1 MYNCGALL
9 KGSHMNKGAADGV
22 IGLIGRTPVVEIKKL
37 NRNPGVRILA
47 KLEGFNPCSSVKDR
61 IALYMLEGAEER
73 GELKPGMTILEPTS
87 GNTGIG
93 LAMVAS
99 VKGYPVR
106 IIMPETMS
114 VERQQALKAF
124 GAELVLTPGADG
136 MNGAIELGRAMADD
150 PRYYM
155 PDQFANP
162 DNVRAH
168 YEGTGAEVLDQVS
181 DIDALVAG
189 IGTGGT
195 LMGVGRRLRE
205 AYPDIRIVGVEPYQ
219 NSRIQGLRNLN
230 DFMPPIFDP
239 GIMDRKINVEDGCA
253 FNTARVLANIEGL
266 FVGISSGAAVHAA
279 LQVAEEM
286 ERGRIVVILPDR
298 GDRYLSTECFQ
309 CTNLDCVY
317 REFLSSLT
325 RP

>member
-168 YEGTGAEVLDQVS
+168 YEGTGQEILEQTDSVDVF
-181 DIDALVAG
+181 VAG
-189 IGTGGT
+189 VGTGGT
-195 LMGVGRRLRE
+195 LMGVSRKLRE
-205 AYPDIRIVGVEPYQ
+205 RDPRVKVVAVEPFPG
-219 NSRIQGLRNLN
+219 SRIQGLRNLS
-230 DFMPPIFDP
+230 DYMPPI
-239 GIMDRKINVEDGCA
+239 MDVSVIDEKFNVDDRSA
-253 FNTARVLANIEGL
+253 FTMSRALVSEEGL
-266 FVGISSGAAVHAA
+266 FVGISSGAAMCEAVHQASRMTGGTV
-279 LQVAEEM
+279 L
-286 ERGRIVVILPDR
+286 VVFPDR
-298 GDRYLSTECFQ
+298 GDRYLSTECFSHQ
-309 CTNLDCVY
+309 RQDMPP
-317 REFLSSLT
+317 SAI
-325 RP
+325 